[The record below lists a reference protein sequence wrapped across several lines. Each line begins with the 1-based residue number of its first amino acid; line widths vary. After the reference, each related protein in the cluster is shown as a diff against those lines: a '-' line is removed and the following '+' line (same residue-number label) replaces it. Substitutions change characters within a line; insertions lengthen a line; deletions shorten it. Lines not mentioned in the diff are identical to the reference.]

1 MMWHRKN
8 NGEMA
13 FSCAVCGYEGRSVE
27 RGSMSEEEK
36 KKPCDDCVDYDD
48 WQGGCKWCKEHEY
61 GLHRTIEDAI
71 LPTPVVTNYDQ
82 IINKTPEELA
92 EWLSDVAGWLSDYE
106 GKVHPILK
114 WLKSPVEDQS

>member
-1 MMWHRKN
+1 MLD
-8 NGEMA
+8 GE
-13 FSCAVCGYEGRSVE
+13 E
-27 RGSMSEEEK
+27 

-61 GLHRTIEDAI
+61 SLHRTNA
-71 LPTPVVTNYDQ
+71 LFPTRVVTNYDQ
-82 IINKTPEELA
+82 IIGKSPEELA
-92 EWLSDVAGWLSDYE
+92 EWLSDVAGWLSAYE

>member
-1 MMWHRKN
+1 MMWHSKN
-8 NGEMA
+8 NNEEMV
-13 FSCAVCGYEGRSVE
+13 FSCPVCGYEDVE
-27 RGSMSEEEK
+27 TTKMLDREE

-48 WQGGCKWCKEHEY
+48 WHGGCKWCKEHEY
-61 GLHRTIEDAI
+61 GLHRTKADAF

-92 EWLSDVAGWLSDYE
+92 EWLSDVAGWLSAYE

-114 WLKSPVEDQS
+114 WLKSPAEDQS